1 MATTKPREQAKQ
13 EEPEFK
19 PDWGFQPAVAW
30 RDTDLDEKTLKEW
43 FHYMLLGR
51 QIDSRFQ
58 VLNRQGRAPFIIS
71 VAGHE
76 AAQIGVSWPLKPKY
90 DWVSPYYRDVV
101 LCMRMGVTPLDLML
115 AVLAKPADPASGGKQ
130 TPGHFSDTRLN
141 IISGG
146 SPVAT
151 QMLHGAGVAYALKM
165 DGSDRVVMTNYGE
178 GAGSEGDAHEAFN
191 FAAIYKLPEIFVCEN
206 NGFAISTP
214 MRKEYAIEHVA
225 QRAAGYGFP
234 GVTVDGRDPVTCYHV
249 AKEAVARARAGQGP
263 TLIECLV
270 DRLGAHSSED
280 DQRRYRTQ
288 EEIDQLAQN
297 DCLER
302 IKKRL
307 LEEGILTAKEIAE
320 YEERV
325 KDEVTRATKEGMDS
339 PDAPAENAYTNVY
352 AVDVPKAIE
361 PAAGVEF
368 EEMNMV
374 AALRSCLTE
383 EMERDERVMVLGEDV
398 GAKGGVFL
406 VTDGL
411 YKKFGEARV
420 IDTPLAESSI
430 AGVALGLAVAGKR
443 PVAEMQF
450 TDFAHYA
457 FNSIVN
463 EAAKYRY
470 RTDGDWS
477 VPMVVRA
484 PMGGH
489 AHGALYH
496 SQSIEARFA
505 TPGLKIVIPSGPYEA
520 KGLLLAAIRDPDPVL
535 FFEHKRLYR
544 MFKEK
549 VPVGEYLIPLQVAR
563 TARDGTDVSVFCYGL
578 MVHYALEAAK
588 VLQEDGA
595 SVEIVDL
602 RTVYPLDK
610 DAIIASARKTGKC
623 LVLYEDNFSVSVGSE
638 VAALIADEAWR
649 WLDAPVKRLGGLDVP
664 AMPYAPAME
673 EAFMP
678 NPEKIAAAIFSGL
691 DRKST
696 RLNSSHSQISYAVFC
711 LKKKNSIQNHRHAKK
726 RSQIRVCDGEGDDW

>member
-1 MATTKPREQAKQ
+1 MAQTVKTKGS
-13 EEPEFK
+13 EFA
-19 PDWGFQPAVAW
+19 PDWRFQQAVDW
-30 RDTDLDEKTLKEW
+30 RDTDLDEAALKQW
-43 FHYMLLGR
+43 FNYMLLGR
-51 QIDSRFQ
+51 QIDYRFQ

-71 VAGHE
+71 CAGHE
-76 AAQIGVSWPLKPKY
+76 AAQIGVSWPLKPKH
-90 DWVSPYYRDVV
+90 DWLAPYYRDVV
-101 LCMRMGVTPLDLML
+101 LCMRMGMTPLDLML

-130 TPGHFSDTRLN
+130 TPGHFSDSRLN
-141 IISGG
+141 ITSGG
-146 SPVAT
+146 SPVAA
-151 QMLHGAGVAYALKM
+151 QMVRGAGVAYALKM
-165 DGSDRVVMTNYGE
+165 DGTDKVLMTCYGE

-191 FAAIYKLPEIFVCEN
+191 FASIYKLPEIFVCEN

-249 AKEAVARARAGQGP
+249 AKEAIARARAGHGP

-280 DQRRYRTQ
+280 DQRRYRMQ
-288 EEIDQLAQN
+288 EEIDQLAKN

-302 IKKRL
+302 FKKRL
-307 LEEGILTAKEIAE
+307 LEEGILTAKEVAE

-325 KDEVTRATKEGMDS
+325 KDEVTRATKEGIES

-352 AVDVPKAIE
+352 GVDAPKAIE
-361 PAAGVEF
+361 PAADVEV

-383 EMERDERVMVLGEDV
+383 EMERDDRVMVLGEDV

-411 YKKFGEARV
+411 HKKFGEARV

-430 AGVALGLAVAGKR
+430 AGVALGLAIAGKK

-477 VPMVVRA
+477 APMVVRA

-549 VPVGEYLIPLQVAR
+549 VPLGEYLIPLQKARVAR
-563 TARDGTDVSVFCYGL
+563 EGSDISVFCYGL
-578 MVHYALEAAK
+578 MVQYAQEAAK
-588 VLQEDGA
+588 ALDESGV

-610 DAIIASARKTGKC
+610 EAIIASARKTGKC
-623 LVLYEDNFSVSVGSE
+623 LVLYEDNFSVAIGSE

-678 NPEKIAAAIFSGL
+678 TPEKITKALKELAAF
-691 DRKST
+691 
-696 RLNSSHSQISYAVFC
+696 
-711 LKKKNSIQNHRHAKK
+711 
-726 RSQIRVCDGEGDDW
+726 

>member
-1 MATTKPREQAKQ
+1 MAQTVKTKGS
-13 EEPEFK
+13 EFS
-19 PDWGFQPAVAW
+19 PDWRYQEPIDW
-30 RDTDLDEKTLKEW
+30 RDTDVDEATLKEW
-43 FHYMLLGR
+43 FRYILLGR
-51 QIDSRFQ
+51 QIDYRFQ

-71 VAGHE
+71 CAGHE
-76 AAQIGVSWPLKPKY
+76 AAQIGVSWPLKPKH
-90 DWVSPYYRDVV
+90 DWLAPYYRDVV
-101 LCMRMGVTPLDLML
+101 LCMRMGMTPLDLML

-130 TPGHFSDTRLN
+130 TPGHFSDSRWN
-141 IISGG
+141 ITSGG
-146 SPVAT
+146 SPVAA
-151 QMLHGAGVAYALKM
+151 QMVRGAGVAYALKM
-165 DGSDRVVMTNYGE
+165 DGTDKVVMTCYGE
-178 GAGSEGDAHEAFN
+178 GAGAEGDAHEAFN
-191 FAAIYKLPEIFVCEN
+191 FAAIHKLPEVFVCQN

-214 MRKEYAIEHVA
+214 MRSEYAIPYVA

-234 GVTVDGRDPVTCYHV
+234 GVTVDGRDPVTSYHV
-249 AKEAVARARAGQGP
+249 AKEAVARARAGGGP

-288 EEIDQLAQN
+288 EEIDQLARN

-302 IKKRL
+302 FKKRL
-307 LEEGILTAKEIAE
+307 LDEGVLTSREVTE
-320 YEERV
+320 FEERV
-325 KDEVTRATKEGMDS
+325 KEEVSKATSDGVAS
-339 PDAPAENAYTNVY
+339 PDAPAENALTNVY
-352 AVDVPKAIE
+352 ALEAPGAIE
-361 PAAGVEF
+361 PRSEAET

-398 GAKGGVFL
+398 GPKGGVFL

-411 YKKFGEARV
+411 HKRFGGQRV

-430 AGVALGLAVAGKR
+430 AGVALGLAIAGKR

-450 TDFAHYA
+450 ADFAHFA
-457 FNSIVN
+457 FNAITN
-463 EAAKYRY
+463 EIAKYRY

-477 VPMVVRA
+477 VPLVVRA

-544 MFKEK
+544 MFKEA
-549 VPVGEYLIPLQVAR
+549 VPKGEYLIPLNMAR
-563 TARDGTDVSVFCYGL
+563 TAREGTDISVLCYGL

-588 VLQEDGA
+588 AVEAEGV
-595 SVEIVDL
+595 SVEIIDL

-610 DAIIASARKTGKC
+610 EAILTSARKTGKC
-623 LVLYEDNFSVSVGSE
+623 LVLYEDNFSVSIGSE
-638 VAALIADEAWR
+638 VAAIIADEAWR

-664 AMPYAPAME
+664 SMPYAPAME
-673 EAFMP
+673 DAFMP
-678 NPEKIAAAIFSGL
+678 NPEKIARALRDLAAF
-691 DRKST
+691 
-696 RLNSSHSQISYAVFC
+696 
-711 LKKKNSIQNHRHAKK
+711 
-726 RSQIRVCDGEGDDW
+726 

>member
-1 MATTKPREQAKQ
+1 MATTVKTKGPT
-13 EEPEFK
+13 FS
-19 PDWGFQPAVAW
+19 PDWRFQEPIGW
-30 RDTDLDEKTLKEW
+30 RDTDLDEKTLKAW
-43 FHYMLLGR
+43 FNYMLLGR
-51 QIDSRFQ
+51 QVDYRFQ

-71 VAGHE
+71 CAGHE

-141 IISGG
+141 ITSGG

-151 QMLHGAGVAYALKM
+151 QMVRGAGVAYALKM
-165 DGSDRVVMTNYGE
+165 DGTDKVLMTCYGE
-178 GAGSEGDAHEAFN
+178 GAGSEGDTHEAFN
-191 FAAIYKLPEIFVCEN
+191 FAAIYKLPEIFICEN

-214 MRKEYAIEHVA
+214 FRKEYAIEYAA
-225 QRAAGYGFP
+225 QRASGYGFP
-234 GVTVDGRDPVTCYHV
+234 GVTLDGRDPVTCYVV
-249 AKEAVARARAGQGP
+249 AKEAIARARAGEGP

-288 EEIDQLAQN
+288 EEIEHLALS
-297 DCLER
+297 DCLEQF
-302 IKKRL
+302 KKRL
-307 LEEGILTAKEIAE
+307 LEEGVLSAKEIAE

-325 KDEVTRATKEGMDS
+325 KREVTKATSEGMES
-339 PDAPAENAYTNVY
+339 PDAPAENALTNVY
-352 AVDVPKAIE
+352 GIDVPKAIDP
-361 PAAGVEF
+361 PAEGET

-374 AALRSCLTE
+374 SALRSALAE

-398 GAKGGVFL
+398 GQKGGVFL

-411 YKKFGEARV
+411 RKRFGEARV

-430 AGVALGLAVAGKR
+430 AGVALGLAIAGKR

-450 TDFAHYA
+450 TDFAHMA
-457 FNSIVN
+457 FNQITN
-463 EAAKYRY
+463 EIAKFRY
-470 RTDGDWS
+470 RSDGDWA

-505 TPGLKIVIPSGPYEA
+505 TPGLKIVIPSSPYEA

-544 MFKEK
+544 MFKEP
-549 VPVGEYLIPLQVAR
+549 VPKGEYLIPLQVAR
-563 TARDGTDVSVFCYGL
+563 TVREGTDISVFCYGL

-588 VLQEDGA
+588 ALDEDGV

-602 RTVYPLDK
+602 RTVYPLDRE
-610 DAIIASARKTGKC
+610 AIIASARKTGKC
-623 LVLYEDNFSVSVGSE
+623 LVLYEDNFSVSIGSE
-638 VAALIADEAWR
+638 IAALIADEAWR

-664 AMPYAPAME
+664 SMPYAPAME
-673 EAFMP
+673 DFFMP
-678 NPEKIAAAIFSGL
+678 NPEKIATALRELAAF
-691 DRKST
+691 
-696 RLNSSHSQISYAVFC
+696 
-711 LKKKNSIQNHRHAKK
+711 
-726 RSQIRVCDGEGDDW
+726 

>member
-1 MATTKPREQAKQ
+1 MAQTVKTKGS
-13 EEPEFK
+13 EFA
-19 PDWGFQPAVAW
+19 PDWRFQQPVDW
-30 RDTDLDEKTLKEW
+30 RDTDIDEAALRQW
-43 FHYMLLGR
+43 FNYMLLGR
-51 QIDSRFQ
+51 QIDYRFQ

-71 VAGHE
+71 CAGHE
-76 AAQIGVSWPLKPKY
+76 AAH
-90 DWVSPYYRDVV
+90 DWLAPYYRDVV
-101 LCMRMGVTPLDLML
+101 LCMRMGMTPLDLML

-130 TPGHFSDTRLN
+130 TPGHFSDSRLN
-141 IISGG
+141 ITSGG
-146 SPVAT
+146 SPVAA
-151 QMLHGAGVAYALKM
+151 QMVRGAGVAYALKM
-165 DGSDRVVMTNYGE
+165 DGTDKVLMTCYGE

-191 FAAIYKLPEIFVCEN
+191 FASIYKLPEIFVCEN

-249 AKEAVARARAGQGP
+249 AKEAIARARAGQGP

-280 DQRRYRTQ
+280 DQRRYRMQ
-288 EEIDQLAQN
+288 EEIDQLAKN

-302 IKKRL
+302 FKKRL
-307 LEEGILTAKEIAE
+307 LEEVILTAKEVAE

-325 KDEVTRATKEGMDS
+325 KDEVTRATKEGIES
-339 PDAPAENAYTNVY
+339 PDAPAESAYTNVY
-352 AVDVPKAIE
+352 GVDAPNAIE
-361 PAAGVEF
+361 PAPDLEV

-383 EMERDERVMVLGEDV
+383 EMERDDRVMVLGEDV

-411 YKKFGEARV
+411 HKKFGEARV

-549 VPVGEYLIPLQVAR
+549 VPLGEYLIPLQKARVAR
-563 TARDGTDVSVFCYGL
+563 EGSDISVFCYGL
-578 MVHYALEAAK
+578 MVQYAQEAAK
-588 VLQEDGA
+588 ALEESGV

-610 DAIIASARKTGKC
+610 EAIIASARKTGKC
-623 LVLYEDNFSVSVGSE
+623 LVLYEDNFSVAIGSE

-678 NPEKIAAAIFSGL
+678 TPEKITRALKELAA
-691 DRKST
+691 
-696 RLNSSHSQISYAVFC
+696 Y
-711 LKKKNSIQNHRHAKK
+711 
-726 RSQIRVCDGEGDDW
+726 

>member
-1 MATTKPREQAKQ
+1 
-13 EEPEFK
+13 
-19 PDWGFQPAVAW
+19 
-30 RDTDLDEKTLKEW
+30 
-43 FHYMLLGR
+43 MLLGR
-51 QIDSRFQ
+51 QIDYRFQ

-71 VAGHE
+71 CAGHE
-76 AAQIGVSWPLKPKY
+76 AAQTGVSWPLKPKH
-90 DWVSPYYRDVV
+90 DWLAPYYRDVV
-101 LCMRMGVTPLDLML
+101 LCMRMGMTPLDLML

-130 TPGHFSDTRLN
+130 TPGHFSDSRLN
-141 IISGG
+141 ITSGG
-146 SPVAT
+146 SPVAA
-151 QMLHGAGVAYALKM
+151 QMVRGAGVAYALKM
-165 DGSDRVVMTNYGE
+165 DGTDKVLMTCYGE

-191 FAAIYKLPEIFVCEN
+191 FASIYKLPEIFVCEN

-225 QRAAGYGFP
+225 QRAVAYGFP

-249 AKEAVARARAGQGP
+249 AKEAIARARAGHGP
-263 TLIECLV
+263 TLIECRV

-288 EEIDQLAQN
+288 EEIDQ
-297 DCLER
+297 
-302 IKKRL
+302 
-307 LEEGILTAKEIAE
+307 
-320 YEERV
+320 
-325 KDEVTRATKEGMDS
+325 
-339 PDAPAENAYTNVY
+339 
-352 AVDVPKAIE
+352 
-361 PAAGVEF
+361 
-368 EEMNMV
+368 
-374 AALRSCLTE
+374 
-383 EMERDERVMVLGEDV
+383 
-398 GAKGGVFL
+398 
-406 VTDGL
+406 
-411 YKKFGEARV
+411 
-420 IDTPLAESSI
+420 LAESSI

-544 MFKEK
+544 MSKEN
-549 VPVGEYLIPLQVAR
+549 VPLGEYLIPLQKAR
-563 TARDGTDVSVFCYGL
+563 IAREGSDISVFCYGL
-578 MVHYALEAAK
+578 MVQYAQEAAK
-588 VLQEDGA
+588 ALEESGV

-610 DAIIASARKTGKC
+610 EAIIASARKTGKC
-623 LVLYEDNFSVSVGSE
+623 LVL
-638 VAALIADEAWR
+638 
-649 WLDAPVKRLGGLDVP
+649 
-664 AMPYAPAME
+664 
-673 EAFMP
+673 
-678 NPEKIAAAIFSGL
+678 
-691 DRKST
+691 
-696 RLNSSHSQISYAVFC
+696 
-711 LKKKNSIQNHRHAKK
+711 
-726 RSQIRVCDGEGDDW
+726 

>member
-1 MATTKPREQAKQ
+1 MAQTVKTKGSTF
-13 EEPEFK
+13 EPE
-19 PDWGFQPAVAW
+19 WRFQEPVAW

-43 FHYMLLGR
+43 FHFMLLGR
-51 QIDSRFQ
+51 QVDYRFQ

-71 VAGHE
+71 CAGHE
-76 AAQIGVSWPLKPKY
+76 AAQIGVGWPLKPKH
-90 DWVSPYYRDVV
+90 DWISPYYRDVV
-101 LCMRMGVTPLDLML
+101 LNMRMGMSPLDLML
-115 AVLAKPADPASGGKQ
+115 SVLAKAADPASGGKQ

-151 QMLHGAGVAYALKM
+151 QMVHGAGVAYALKM
-165 DGSDRVVMTNYGE
+165 DGTDRVVMTCYGE
-178 GAGSEGDAHEAFN
+178 GAGSEGDTHEAFN
-191 FAAIYKLPEIFVCEN
+191 FAAIYKLPEIFVCQN

-214 MRKEYAIEHVA
+214 MRKEYAVEYVA

-234 GVTVDGRDPVTCYHV
+234 GVTVDGRDPVTCYV
-249 AKEAVARARAGQGP
+249 VSKEAVARARAGEGP
-263 TLIECLV
+263 ALIETLV

-288 EEIDQLAQN
+288 EEIDHLALN

-302 IKKRL
+302 FKKRL
-307 LEEGILTAKEIAE
+307 QEEGVLSAQEVAE
-320 YEERV
+320 LEERV
-325 KDEVTRATKEGMDS
+325 KEEVTQATREGMES
-339 PDAPAENAYTNVY
+339 PDPPPENALTNVY
-352 AVDVPKAIE
+352 SADVPKAID
-361 PAAGVEF
+361 PAAGMET

-374 AALRSCLTE
+374 AALRSALTE

-398 GAKGGVFL
+398 GQKGGVFL

-411 YKKFGEARV
+411 RARFGEARV

-430 AGVALGLAVAGKR
+430 AGVSLGLAIAGKR

-450 TDFAHYA
+450 ADFAHMA
-457 FNSIVN
+457 FNQITN
-463 EAAKYRY
+463 EIAKFRY
-470 RTDGDWS
+470 RSDGDWG

-505 TPGLKIVIPSGPYEA
+505 TPGLKIVIPSSPYEA

-544 MFKEK
+544 MFKEA
-549 VPVGEYLIPLQVAR
+549 VPKGEYLIPLQVAR
-563 TARDGTDVSVFCYGL
+563 TVREGADISVFCYGL

-588 VLQEDGA
+588 ALDQDGV

-610 DAIIASARKTGKC
+610 EAIIASARKTGKC
-623 LVLYEDNFSVSVGSE
+623 LVLYEDNFSVSIGSE
-638 VAALIADEAWR
+638 VVALIADEAWR
-649 WLDAPVKRLGGLDVP
+649 WLDAPVKRFGGLDVP
-664 AMPYAPAME
+664 SMPYAVPME
-673 EAFMP
+673 EYFMP
-678 NPEKIAAAIFSGL
+678 TPDKITKVLRDLAA
-691 DRKST
+691 
-696 RLNSSHSQISYAVFC
+696 Y
-711 LKKKNSIQNHRHAKK
+711 
-726 RSQIRVCDGEGDDW
+726 

>member
-1 MATTKPREQAKQ
+1 MAQTVKTKGS
-13 EEPEFK
+13 EFA
-19 PDWGFQPAVAW
+19 PDWRFQQAVDW
-30 RDTDLDEKTLKEW
+30 RDTDLDEAALKQW
-43 FHYMLLGR
+43 FNYMLLGR
-51 QIDSRFQ
+51 QIDYRFQ

-71 VAGHE
+71 CAGHE
-76 AAQIGVSWPLKPKY
+76 AAQIGVSWPLKPKH
-90 DWVSPYYRDVV
+90 DWLAPYYRDVV
-101 LCMRMGVTPLDLML
+101 LCMRMGMTPLDLML

-130 TPGHFSDTRLN
+130 TPGHFSDSRLN
-141 IISGG
+141 ITSGG
-146 SPVAT
+146 SPVAA
-151 QMLHGAGVAYALKM
+151 QMVRGAGVAYALKM
-165 DGSDRVVMTNYGE
+165 DGTDKVLMTCYGE

-191 FAAIYKLPEIFVCEN
+191 FASIYKLPEIFVCEN

-249 AKEAVARARAGQGP
+249 AKEAIARARAGHGP

-280 DQRRYRTQ
+280 DQRRYRMQ
-288 EEIDQLAQN
+288 EEIDQLAKN

-302 IKKRL
+302 FKKRL
-307 LEEGILTAKEIAE
+307 LEEGILTAKEVAE

-325 KDEVTRATKEGMDS
+325 KDEVTRATKEGIES

-352 AVDVPKAIE
+352 GVDAPKAIE
-361 PAAGVEF
+361 PAADVEVD
-368 EEMNMV
+368 EMNMV

-383 EMERDERVMVLGEDV
+383 EMERDDRVMVLGEDV

-411 YKKFGEARV
+411 HKKFGEARV

-430 AGVALGLAVAGKR
+430 AGVALGLAIAGKK

-477 VPMVVRA
+477 APMVVRA

-549 VPVGEYLIPLQVAR
+549 VPLGEYLIPLQKARVAR
-563 TARDGTDVSVFCYGL
+563 EGSDISVFCYGL
-578 MVHYALEAAK
+578 MVQYAQEAAK
-588 VLQEDGA
+588 ALDESGV

-610 DAIIASARKTGKC
+610 EAIIASARKTGKC
-623 LVLYEDNFSVSVGSE
+623 LVLYEDNFSVAIGSE

-678 NPEKIAAAIFSGL
+678 TPEKITKALKELAAF
-691 DRKST
+691 
-696 RLNSSHSQISYAVFC
+696 
-711 LKKKNSIQNHRHAKK
+711 
-726 RSQIRVCDGEGDDW
+726 

>member
-1 MATTKPREQAKQ
+1 MATTVKTKRPTFSPEWRFQ
-13 EEPEFK
+13 EP
-19 PDWGFQPAVAW
+19 VAW
-30 RDTDLDEKTLKEW
+30 RDTDLDEKTLKTW
-43 FHYMLLGR
+43 FNYMLLGR
-51 QIDSRFQ
+51 QVDYRFQ

-71 VAGHE
+71 CAGHE
-76 AAQIGVSWPLKPKY
+76 AAQIGVSWGLKPKY

-101 LCMRMGVTPLDLML
+101 LCLRMGVTPLDLML
-115 AVLAKPADPASGGKQ
+115 SVLAKPADPASGGKQ

-141 IISGG
+141 ITSGG

-151 QMLHGAGVAYALKM
+151 QLVRGAGVAYALKM
-165 DGSDRVVMTNYGE
+165 DGTDKVLMTCYGE
-178 GAGSEGDAHEAFN
+178 GSGSEGDAHEAFN
-191 FAAIYKLPEIFVCEN
+191 FAAIHKVPEIFICEN

-214 MRKEYAIEHVA
+214 FKKEYAIEYAA

-234 GVTVDGRDPVTCYHV
+234 GVTLDGRDPVTAYVV
-249 AKEAVARARAGQGP
+249 AKEAIARARAGHGP

-288 EEIDQLAQN
+288 EEIERLALS
-297 DCLER
+297 DCLEQF
-302 IKKRL
+302 KKRL
-307 LEEGILTAKEIAE
+307 LDEGVLSAKEIAE

-325 KDEVTRATKEGMDS
+325 KDEVAKATTEGMAS
-339 PDAPAENAYTNVY
+339 PDAPAENALTNVY
-352 AVDVPKAIE
+352 GLDVPKAID
-361 PAAGVEF
+361 PPDGVET

-374 AALRSCLTE
+374 SALRSALTE

-398 GAKGGVFL
+398 GKKGGVFL

-411 YKKFGEARV
+411 FNKFGEARV

-430 AGVALGLAVAGKR
+430 AGVALGLALAGKR

-450 TDFAHYA
+450 TDFAHMA
-457 FNSIVN
+457 FNQITN
-463 EAAKYRY
+463 EIAKFRY
-470 RTDGDWS
+470 RSDGDWS

-505 TPGLKIVIPSGPYEA
+505 TPGLKIVIPSTPYEA

-544 MFKEK
+544 MFKEQ
-549 VPVGEYLIPLQVAR
+549 VPKGEYLIPLQVAR
-563 TARDGTDVSVFCYGL
+563 TVREGTDISVFCYGL
-578 MVHYALEAAK
+578 MVHYAMEAATA
-588 VLQEDGA
+588 LDADGV
-595 SVEIVDL
+595 SVEIIDL
-602 RTVYPLDK
+602 RTVYPLDRE
-610 DAIIASARKTGKC
+610 AIIASARKTGKC

-638 VAALIADEAWR
+638 IAALIADEAWR

-664 AMPYAPAME
+664 SIPYAPAME
-673 EAFMP
+673 DLFMP
-678 NPEKIAAAIFSGL
+678 NPEKIATALRELAAF
-691 DRKST
+691 
-696 RLNSSHSQISYAVFC
+696 
-711 LKKKNSIQNHRHAKK
+711 
-726 RSQIRVCDGEGDDW
+726 

>member
-1 MATTKPREQAKQ
+1 MAQTVKTKGS
-13 EEPEFK
+13 EFA
-19 PDWGFQPAVAW
+19 PDWRFQEPVDW
-30 RDTDLDEKTLKEW
+30 RDTDIDEATLKQW
-43 FHYMLLGR
+43 FNYMLLGR
-51 QIDSRFQ
+51 HIDYRFQ

-71 VAGHE
+71 CAGHE

-90 DWVSPYYRDVV
+90 DWLAPYYRDVV
-101 LCMRMGVTPLDLML
+101 LCMRMGMTPLDLML

-130 TPGHFSDTRLN
+130 TPGHFSDSRLN
-141 IISGG
+141 ITSGG
-146 SPVAT
+146 SPVAA
-151 QMLHGAGVAYALKM
+151 QMVRGAGVAYALKM
-165 DGSDRVVMTNYGE
+165 DGTDKVLMTCYGE
-178 GAGSEGDAHEAFN
+178 GAGSEGDAHEALN
-191 FAAIYKLPEIFVCEN
+191 FASIYKLPEIFVCEN

-249 AKEAVARARAGQGP
+249 AKEAVARARAGHGP
-263 TLIECLV
+263 TLIECIV

-302 IKKRL
+302 VRKRL

-325 KDEVTRATKEGMDS
+325 KDEVTRATKEGIES

-352 AVDVPKAIE
+352 GVDVPKAIE
-361 PAAGVEF
+361 PAAGVEV

-374 AALRSCLTE
+374 SALRSCLTE
-383 EMERDERVMVLGEDV
+383 EMERDERVMILGQDV

-549 VPVGEYLIPLQVAR
+549 VPLGEYLIPLQKAR
-563 TARDGTDVSVFCYGL
+563 IAREGSDISVFCYGL
-578 MVHYALEAAK
+578 MVQYAQEAAK
-588 VLQEDGA
+588 ALEGSGV

-610 DAIIASARKTGKC
+610 EAIIASARKTGKC
-623 LVLYEDNFSVSVGSE
+623 LVLYEDNFSVAIGSE

-678 NPEKIAAAIFSGL
+678 TPAKITGALKELAA
-691 DRKST
+691 
-696 RLNSSHSQISYAVFC
+696 Y
-711 LKKKNSIQNHRHAKK
+711 
-726 RSQIRVCDGEGDDW
+726 

>member
-1 MATTKPREQAKQ
+1 MAQTVKAKGS
-13 EEPEFK
+13 EFA
-19 PDWGFQPAVAW
+19 PDWRFQEPVDW
-30 RDTDLDEKTLKEW
+30 RDTDIDEATLKQW
-43 FHYMLLGR
+43 FNYMLLGR
-51 QIDSRFQ
+51 HIDYRFQ

-71 VAGHE
+71 CAGHE

-90 DWVSPYYRDVV
+90 DWLAPYYRDVV
-101 LCMRMGVTPLDLML
+101 LCMRMGMTPLDLML

-130 TPGHFSDTRLN
+130 TPGHFSDSRLN
-141 IISGG
+141 ITSGG
-146 SPVAT
+146 SPVAA
-151 QMLHGAGVAYALKM
+151 QMVRGAGVAYALKM
-165 DGSDRVVMTNYGE
+165 DGTDKVLMTCYGE
-178 GAGSEGDAHEAFN
+178 GAGSEGDAHEALN
-191 FAAIYKLPEIFVCEN
+191 FASIYKLPEIFVCEN

-249 AKEAVARARAGQGP
+249 AKEAVARARAGHGP
-263 TLIECLV
+263 TLIECIV

-302 IKKRL
+302 VRKRL

-325 KDEVTRATKEGMDS
+325 KDEVTRATKEGIES

-352 AVDVPKAIE
+352 GVDVPKAIE
-361 PAAGVEF
+361 PAASVEV

-374 AALRSCLTE
+374 SALRSCLTE
-383 EMERDERVMVLGEDV
+383 EMERDERVMILGQDV

-549 VPVGEYLIPLQVAR
+549 VPLGEYLIPLQKAR
-563 TARDGTDVSVFCYGL
+563 IAREGSDISVFCYGL
-578 MVHYALEAAK
+578 MVQYAQEAAK
-588 VLQEDGA
+588 ALEGSGV

-610 DAIIASARKTGKC
+610 EAIIASARKTGKC
-623 LVLYEDNFSVSVGSE
+623 LVLYEDNFSVAIGSE

-678 NPEKIAAAIFSGL
+678 TPAKITGALKELAA
-691 DRKST
+691 
-696 RLNSSHSQISYAVFC
+696 Y
-711 LKKKNSIQNHRHAKK
+711 
-726 RSQIRVCDGEGDDW
+726 

>member
-1 MATTKPREQAKQ
+1 MAQSVKTKGPTFSPEWRFQ
-13 EEPEFK
+13 EPVK
-19 PDWGFQPAVAW
+19 W

-43 FHYMLLGR
+43 FNFILLGR
-51 QIDSRFQ
+51 QIDYRFQ
-58 VLNRQGRAPFIIS
+58 ALNRQGRAPFIIS
-71 VAGHE
+71 CAGHE
-76 AAQIGVSWPLKPKY
+76 AAQIGVGWPLKPKY
-90 DWVSPYYRDVV
+90 DWISPYYRDVV
-101 LCMRMGVTPLDLML
+101 LNMRMGMTPLDLML
-115 AVLAKPADPASGGKQ
+115 SVLAKPADPASGGKQ

-146 SPVAT
+146 SPVST
-151 QMLHGAGVAYALKM
+151 QMVHGAGVAYALKM
-165 DGSDRVVMTNYGE
+165 DGTDKVVLTCYGE
-178 GAGSEGDAHEAFN
+178 GAGSEGDTHEAFN
-191 FAAIYKLPEIFVCEN
+191 FAAIYKLPEIFVCQN

-214 MRKEYAIEHVA
+214 FRKEYATEHAA

-234 GVTVDGRDPVTCYHV
+234 GVTVDGRDPVTCYV
-249 AKEAVARARAGQGP
+249 VSKEAVARARAGDGP

-288 EEIDQLAQN
+288 EEIEQLAQN

-302 IKKRL
+302 FKKRL
-307 LEEGILTAKEIAE
+307 LEEGVLTAKEIEA

-325 KDEVTRATKEGMDS
+325 KEEVAKATREGVES
-339 PDAPAENAYTNVY
+339 PDAPGENALTNVY
-352 AVDVPKAIE
+352 GLNVPKAIE
-361 PAAGVEF
+361 PAADVES

-374 AALRSCLTE
+374 AALRSALAE
-383 EMERDERVMVLGEDV
+383 EMDRDERVMVLGEDV

-411 YKKFGEARV
+411 YKRFGEARV

-430 AGVALGLAVAGKR
+430 AGVALGLALAGKR

-450 TDFAHYA
+450 TDFAHMA
-457 FNSIVN
+457 FNQITN
-463 EAAKYRY
+463 EIAKFRY
-470 RTDGDWS
+470 RSDGDWS
-477 VPMVVRA
+477 VPIVVRA

-505 TPGLKIVIPSGPYEA
+505 TPGLKIVIPSSPYEA

-544 MFKEK
+544 MFKER
-549 VPVGEYLIPLQVAR
+549 VPLGEYLIPLQVAR
-563 TARDGTDVSVFCYGL
+563 TVREGSDISVFCYGL
-578 MVHYALEAAK
+578 MVHYAMEAARALDAEG
-588 VLQEDGA
+588 V

-638 VAALIADEAWR
+638 VAALIADDAWR

-664 AMPYAPAME
+664 SMPYAPAME
-673 EAFMP
+673 EFFMP
-678 NPEKIAAAIFSGL
+678 NPEKIATALRELAAF
-691 DRKST
+691 
-696 RLNSSHSQISYAVFC
+696 
-711 LKKKNSIQNHRHAKK
+711 
-726 RSQIRVCDGEGDDW
+726 

>member
-1 MATTKPREQAKQ
+1 MATTVKTKGPTFS
-13 EEPEFK
+13 PE
-19 PDWGFQPAVAW
+19 WRFQDPVKW
-30 RDTDLDEKTLKEW
+30 RDTDLDEKTLKSW
-43 FHYMLLGR
+43 FNYILLGR
-51 QIDSRFQ
+51 QVDYRFQ

-71 VAGHE
+71 CAGHE
-76 AAQIGVSWPLKPKY
+76 AAQIGVSWGLKPKY

-101 LCMRMGVTPLDLML
+101 LCLRMGVTPLDLML
-115 AVLAKPADPASGGKQ
+115 SVLAKPADPASGGKQ

-141 IISGG
+141 ITSGG

-151 QMLHGAGVAYALKM
+151 QLVRGAGVAYALKM
-165 DGSDRVVMTNYGE
+165 DGTDKVLMTCYGE
-178 GAGSEGDAHEAFN
+178 GSGSEGDAHEAFN
-191 FAAIYKLPEIFVCEN
+191 FAAIYKVPEIFVCEN

-214 MRKEYAIEHVA
+214 MRKEYAIEYAA

-234 GVTVDGRDPVTCYHV
+234 GVTLDGRDPVTAYIV
-249 AKEAVARARAGQGP
+249 AKEAIARARAGDGP

-288 EEIDQLAQN
+288 EEIERLAQT
-297 DCLER
+297 DCLEQF
-302 IKKRL
+302 KKRL
-307 LEEGILTAKEIAE
+307 LEEDVLSTKEVAE

-325 KDEVTRATKEGMDS
+325 KEEVATATNEGMAS
-339 PDAPAENAYTNVY
+339 PDAPAENALTNVY
-352 AVDVPKAIE
+352 GLNVPKAIE
-361 PAAGVEF
+361 PAADVET

-374 AALRSCLTE
+374 SALRSALTE

-398 GAKGGVFL
+398 GPKGGVFL

-411 YKKFGEARV
+411 YNKFGEARV

-430 AGVALGLAVAGKR
+430 AGVALGLALAGKR

-450 TDFAHYA
+450 TDFAHMA
-457 FNSIVN
+457 FNQITN
-463 EAAKYRY
+463 EIAKFRY
-470 RTDGDWS
+470 RSDGDWS

-505 TPGLKIVIPSGPYEA
+505 TPGLKIVIPSTPYEA

-544 MFKEK
+544 MFKEQ
-549 VPVGEYLIPLQVAR
+549 VPKGEYLIPLQVAR
-563 TARDGTDVSVFCYGL
+563 TVREGADISVFCYGL
-578 MVHYALEAAK
+578 MVHYAMEAAK
-588 VLQEDGA
+588 TLDAEGV

-602 RTVYPLDK
+602 RTVYPLDRE
-610 DAIIASARKTGKC
+610 AIIASARKTGKC

-638 VAALIADEAWR
+638 VAALVADEAWR

-664 AMPYAPAME
+664 SMPYAPAME
-673 EAFMP
+673 DFFMP
-678 NPEKIAAAIFSGL
+678 NPDKITQALRDLAAF
-691 DRKST
+691 
-696 RLNSSHSQISYAVFC
+696 
-711 LKKKNSIQNHRHAKK
+711 
-726 RSQIRVCDGEGDDW
+726 

>member
-1 MATTKPREQAKQ
+1 VASTVKTKGPAFSPEWHFH
-13 EEPEFK
+13 EP
-19 PDWGFQPAVAW
+19 VAW
-30 RDTDLDEKTLKEW
+30 RDTDLDEKTLRVW
-43 FHYMLLGR
+43 FNYMLLGR
-51 QIDSRFQ
+51 QVDYRFQ

-71 VAGHE
+71 CAGHE

-90 DWVSPYYRDVV
+90 DWISPYYRDVV
-101 LCMRMGVTPLDLML
+101 LSMRMGMTPLDLML
-115 AVLAKPADPASGGKQ
+115 SVLAKATDPASGGKQ

-146 SPVAT
+146 SPVST
-151 QMLHGAGVAYALKM
+151 QMVHGAGTAYALKM
-165 DGSDRVVMTNYGE
+165 DRTDKIVMTCYGE
-178 GAGSEGDAHEAFN
+178 GAGSEGDTHEAFN
-191 FAAIYKLPEIFVCEN
+191 FAAIYKLPEIFICQN

-214 MRKEYAIEHVA
+214 FRKEYAIEYAA

-234 GVTVDGRDPVTCYHV
+234 GVTVDGRDPVTCYV
-249 AKEAVARARAGQGP
+249 VSKEAVDRARSGAGP

-288 EEIDQLAQN
+288 EEIDRLAEN

-302 IKKRL
+302 FKKRL
-307 LEEGILTAKEIAE
+307 LEEGVLSAKEVQQ

-325 KDEVTRATKEGMDS
+325 KEEVSKATREGMES
-339 PDAPAENAYTNVY
+339 PDPPAENALTNVY
-352 AVDVPKAIE
+352 SVNVPVAIE
-361 PAAGVEF
+361 APAGGETV
-368 EEMNMV
+368 EMNMV
-374 AALRSCLTE
+374 AALRETLTQ

-398 GAKGGVFL
+398 GQKGGVFL

-411 YKKFGEARV
+411 RSRFGEARV

-430 AGVALGLAVAGKR
+430 AGVALGLAIAGKR

-450 TDFAHYA
+450 TDFAHMA
-457 FNSIVN
+457 FNQITN
-463 EAAKYRY
+463 EIAKFRY
-470 RTDGDWS
+470 RTDGDWG

-544 MFKEK
+544 MFKEA
-549 VPVGEYLIPLQVAR
+549 VPKGEYLIPLQVAR
-563 TARDGTDVSVFCYGL
+563 TAREGSDISVFCYGL

-588 VLQEDGA
+588 NLEADGV
-595 SVEIVDL
+595 SVEVVDL

-610 DAIIASARKTGKC
+610 EAILASTRKTGKC
-623 LVLYEDNFSVSVGSE
+623 LVLYEDNFSVSIGSE
-638 VAALIADEAWR
+638 IAALIADEAWR

-664 AMPYAPAME
+664 SMPYAAAME
-673 EAFMP
+673 DFFMP
-678 NPEKIAAAIFSGL
+678 NPEKITQALTDLAA
-691 DRKST
+691 
-696 RLNSSHSQISYAVFC
+696 Y
-711 LKKKNSIQNHRHAKK
+711 
-726 RSQIRVCDGEGDDW
+726 